1 MIRQL
6 VERVRGRSLSAV
18 LPEGNDARVIAAAR
32 RLKDEGIAEPIVLGS
47 ADEIEAS
54 AADAGVS
61 LDGISIITPAES
73 DKLEVY
79 AAAYARNRRLEVN
92 VGRRI
97 VKRRLYFGCMMVARG
112 DAHTMVA
119 GVNHT
124 TAAVISAGV
133 LTVGL
138 AAGVK
143 TASSFFLMIIPEFE
157 GKKSH
162 ALMYA
167 DCGVNIE
174 PTSAQLADIALASE
188 QSARYLLG
196 ETPRVAMLSFSTRGS
211 ASHDHV
217 DRVTEALRIAKAKAA
232 HAMID
237 GEFQVDA
244 AIVSAVAAK
253 KMKEPSSVAGRA
265 NVLIFPDLNSGNIA
279 YKLTEY
285 LAGAKAIGPIMQ
297 GFKKPIS
304 DLSRGATVED
314 IVNAVTVCLVRCLK
328 SEHAP

>member
-1 MIRQL
+1 MIRQFI
-6 VERVRGRSLSAV
+6 ERVHGRSLSAV
-18 LPEGNDARVIAAAR
+18 LPEGKDARVVAAAR
-32 RLKDEGIAEPIVLGS
+32 RLKDEGIAEPIVLGTLN
-47 ADEIEAS
+47 EIEA
-54 AADAGVS
+54 AADDAGVP
-61 LDGISIITPAES
+61 LDGISIITPAQS
-73 DKLEVY
+73 DKLEEY
-79 AAAYARNRRLEVN
+79 AAAYARNRGLEVKI
-92 VGRRI
+92 GRRI
-97 VKRRLYFGCMMVARG
+97 VKRPLYFGCMMVAGG

-119 GVNHT
+119 GVNHM
-124 TAAVISAGV
+124 TASVISAGV

-138 AAGVK
+138 AGGVA
-143 TASSFFLMIIPEFE
+143 TPSSFFLMIIPEFE
-157 GKKSH
+157 GKRNH

-167 DCGVNIE
+167 DCGVNIA

-188 QSARYLLG
+188 QSARELLG

-217 DRVTEALRIAKAKAA
+217 DRVTEALKIAKDKAP
-232 HAMID
+232 HVMID
-237 GEFQVDA
+237 GEFQADA

-279 YKLTEY
+279 YKLTKY
-285 LAGAKAIGPIMQ
+285 LAGAKAIGPILQ

-314 IVNAVTVCLVRCLK
+314 IVDAVVVCLVRCLNG
-328 SEHAP
+328 EDAP